1 MNGSQHDSQPSL
13 CRNGCG
19 FYGNA
24 SFDNYCSK
32 CYNTV
37 VKPKL
42 QGQAPPAASA
52 PISIRPA
59 ASAGAPSV
67 RVESSAA
74 LNSTSPSQAI
84 PANQNGSA
92 SGTSPAAGSFGTSPL
107 ATSPASGS
115 PSSPFSKGR
124 SCGHAD
130 CKKKLPLT
138 AVACRCGN
146 MYCSTHRY
154 AEAHQCTFDYKTR
167 QQEMLKEANPTVV
180 HSKLESI

>member
-1 MNGSQHDSQPSL
+1 
-13 CRNGCG
+13 
-19 FYGNA
+19 
-24 SFDNYCSK
+24 
-32 CYNTV
+32 

-59 ASAGAPSV
+59 ASAGSPSV
-67 RVESSAA
+67 RIESPAA

-84 PANQNGSA
+84 PANQNGPS

-146 MYCSTHRY
+146 MCAFLPLSRFIMFGRNSYPNSLWRRHILLPFNLPTGY
-154 AEAHQCTFDYKTR
+154 LILSYFR
-167 QQEMLKEANPTVV
+167 QQVLQHASLRRSPSMHL
-180 HSKLESI
+180 